1 MISRKSWDYKKTFS
15 KRLRVVKNQTLFIH
29 SRSWTWE
36 HSSDEGH
43 LLQPNL
49 SERPKKNLPLL
60 FFEEEEV
67 EKYTREIRKKEHSL
81 YSVYLSLWW
90 NNTLLRKK
98 NKRSK
103 TRESFAIRGSFWARR
118 YTDAFARTK
127 YCRETKFSLL
137 CFWLFFFVL
146 CQFVMRFFFFE
157 SPTKRRTTSTKKE
170 VWIKQKWR
178 LARNTNFSRPPH
190 LSEAASGRPPLLPRP
205 RARLLFLRLCREEKE
220 EEEEERR
227 FPMPNHHHHRAKTPE
242 EASGWKRNRTSQ
254 IYSTRQKSRRKR
266 RFGGN
271 SPRRTGFFSPRPR
284 RTRPGRKRRNVY
296 GWS

>member
-1 MISRKSWDYKKTFS
+1 M
-15 KRLRVVKNQTLFIH
+15 
-29 SRSWTWE
+29 
-36 HSSDEGH
+36 
-43 LLQPNL
+43 
-49 SERPKKNLPLL
+49 
-60 FFEEEEV
+60 
-67 EKYTREIRKKEHSL
+67 
-81 YSVYLSLWW
+81 YLSLWW

-103 TRESFAIRGSFWARR
+103 TRESFAIAAR
-118 YTDAFARTK
+118 FADIQMRSRVQNTVEK
-127 YCRETKFSLL
+127 RSSLSL
-137 CFWLFFFVL
+137 VLLVGCFCPLGWD
-146 CQFVMRFFFFE
+146 FFFFE
-157 SPTKRRTTSTKKE
+157 SPTQKDEPTPKQRKK

-178 LARNTNFSRPPH
+178 LARNTNFSRPPR

-205 RARLLFLRLCREEKE
+205 RARLLFLRLRREEKE

-227 FPMPNHHHHRAKTPE
+227 FPMPNHHHHHRAKTPE

>member
-1 MISRKSWDYKKTFS
+1 MGVKFWRGAFVAAQPLWKTEEKFAS
-15 KRLRVVKNQTLFIH
+15 
-29 SRSWTWE
+29 
-36 HSSDEGH
+36 
-43 LLQPNL
+43 P
-49 SERPKKNLPLL
+49 

-67 EKYTREIRKKEHSL
+67 EKIHARDQKKRALSIVHICLCDETIHSYERKTNGVKRERVLRFAARFERADIQMRSRVQNTVEKRSSL
-81 YSVYLSLWW
+81 SCAFGCFFLSFVSLWW
-90 NNTLLRKK
+90 
-98 NKRSK
+98 
-103 TRESFAIRGSFWARR
+103 
-118 YTDAFARTK
+118 D
-127 YCRETKFSLL
+127 
-137 CFWLFFFVL
+137 FFFL
-146 CQFVMRFFFFE
+146 NLPQKDE
-157 SPTKRRTTSTKKE
+157 PTPKKE

-178 LARNTNFSRPPH
+178 LARNTNFSRPPR

-205 RARLLFLRLCREEKE
+205 RARLLFLRLRREEKE